1 MTKNAFYFRFKPLF
15 VSEIFM
21 FLSWLDGY
29 VEKEFDKVNFK
40 IYDVTDR
47 ITKTYRQLDIKI

>member
-1 MTKNAFYFRFKPLF
+1 
-15 VSEIFM
+15 M

-29 VEKEFDKVNFK
+29 VEKQFDKVNFK

-47 ITKTYRQLDIKI
+47 ITKTYRQLDIKIWSVNKI